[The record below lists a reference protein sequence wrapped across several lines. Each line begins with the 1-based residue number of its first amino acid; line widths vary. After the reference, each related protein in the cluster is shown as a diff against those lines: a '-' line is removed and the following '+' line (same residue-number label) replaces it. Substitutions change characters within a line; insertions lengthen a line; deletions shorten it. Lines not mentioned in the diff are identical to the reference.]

1 MLTELRTFFRL
12 PQGAKVTRIRA
23 AQLHA

>member
-1 MLTELRTFFRL
+1 MLAELRTFFRL